1 VKRYRKWGWGLGIAT
16 VTAVTA
22 FGLASWQANAA
33 PTPPAPEGAAV
44 TQPRVSDP
52 SAAPELASGTGSD
65 PLTTSELAKART
77 VAVTPQLAANARNV
91 AGEAGPEYLSAELDL
106 DRPGRQAEVYF
117 YDYQANKLIKQVV
130 DLKTGKLAKSF
141 SAAKMQLPA
150 SDREAAVALDLLL
163 ADPLAADFKEA
174 YRKATG
180 EQLAGKEGLVPTAHI
195 FKAKPA
201 DTGASQCGTSRCVQL
216 LVQTADGHFIN
227 VSDLIID
234 LSGRKIARLK

>member
-1 VKRYRKWGWGLGIAT
+1 MAKKFNGVVNLDVRDSVADWTPFRE
-16 VTAVTA
+16 
-22 FGLASWQANAA
+22 
-33 PTPPAPEGAAV
+33 PPAPEGAAV

-141 SAAKMQLPA
+141 SADSMQLPA
-150 SDREAAVALDLLL
+150 TQPEVDAALDLLL
-163 ADPLAADFKEA
+163 ADPAAADLKDA
-174 YRKATG
+174 YKKATG
-180 EQLAGKEGLVPTAHI
+180 KEFAGKDGLTVNAHV
-195 FKAKPA
+195 FKARAA
-201 DTGASQCGTSRCVQL
+201 DPTVKQCGKHRCLQL
-216 LVQTADGHFIN
+216 VVETPDGLFID
-227 VSDLIID
+227 VHQIIVD
-234 LSGRKIARLK
+234 LSGRKIARLS